1 MTAGNFFCGMFFTF
15 IAIST
20 FSRLRLFQVGTFIPS
35 SALINSTVLLVVL
48 EHPSI
53 FGGEEGERDENKT

>member
-1 MTAGNFFCGMFFTF
+1 MAGNFFFWHVPYQVLY

-20 FSRLRLFQVGTFIPS
+20 FSRLFVVSGDIPS
-35 SALINSTVLLVVL
+35 FALNTVLLVVL

-53 FGGEEGERDENKT
+53 LLAAVICTGFQLFY